1 MSTPSFLRYNIVT
14 TLRCNLKCKY
24 CLAGCDA
31 NLTWESDPIKT
42 VASFKHAVNLIK
54 ESTIPS
60 GISIQGG
67 EPLISPSFWK
77 LLSLIDTIDYPS
89 DKVCITT
96 NGLVFN
102 KLPLN
107 KLELLAKRDIPIRIS
122 KYPIEFNYN
131 KLESFIKSLGLRFF
145 YIESDVQR
153 LVRITDK
160 TQRFFWEHCFYD
172 RPVKRDKDWT
182 PAKCR
187 EDEICIDIYN
197 NKLIPCSNISEWA
210 NRTGNKLI
218 LNKDYYRF
226 NELDTTDQVLKVLN
240 EYHPACE
247 YCAPAIFHPWFTDTN
262 IKVKQI

>member
-107 KLELLAKRDIPIRIS
+107 KLELLAKRNIPIRVS

-131 KLESFIKSLGLRFF
+131 KTYNNGFADYSSIKSTLT
-145 YIESDVQR
+145 SVNKR
-153 LVRITDK
+153 L
-160 TQRFFWEHCFYD
+160 
-172 RPVKRDKDWT
+172 
-182 PAKCR
+182 
-187 EDEICIDIYN
+187 N
-197 NKLIPCSNISEWA
+197 S
-210 NRTGNKLI
+210 
-218 LNKDYYRF
+218 
-226 NELDTTDQVLKVLN
+226 
-240 EYHPACE
+240 
-247 YCAPAIFHPWFTDTN
+247 
-262 IKVKQI
+262 

>member
-89 DKVCITT
+89 DKICITT

-102 KLPLN
+102 KLPL
-107 KLELLAKRDIPIRIS
+107 
-122 KYPIEFNYN
+122 N

-172 RPVKRDKDWT
+172 HPVKRDKDWS
-182 PAKCR
+182 PVKCR
-187 EDEICIDIYN
+187 EDEICVDIYN

-226 NELDTTDQVLKVLN
+226 NELDAEDQVLKVLN

>member
-1 MSTPSFLRYNIVT
+1 MSPSSFLRYNIVT

-42 VASFKHAVNLIK
+42 VASFKHAVDLIK

-77 LLSLIDTIDYPS
+77 LLSLIDNIDYPS
-89 DKVCITT
+89 DKICITT

-107 KLELLAKRDIPIRIS
+107 KLELLAKRNIPIRVS

-145 YIESDVQR
+145 ILSQM
-153 LVRITDK
+153 
-160 TQRFFWEHCFYD
+160 
-172 RPVKRDKDWT
+172 
-182 PAKCR
+182 
-187 EDEICIDIYN
+187 YN
-197 NKLIPCSNISEWA
+197 
-210 NRTGNKLI
+210 
-218 LNKDYYRF
+218 
-226 NELDTTDQVLKVLN
+226 V
-240 EYHPACE
+240 
-247 YCAPAIFHPWFTDTN
+247 
-262 IKVKQI
+262 